1 MTIHRDPSPM
11 AVRHE
16 VEHRDHGG
24 HHCLYLPALIAAF
37 SAALFVL
44 VVAVYVLWLA
54 VSSTKATAFDSD
66 GVRCYRAAD
75 AMTCIKTAEPER

>member
-1 MTIHRDPSPM
+1 MVLHRDPPSM

-44 VVAVYVLWLA
+44 VFAVCVLWLVMSRQDSKLYEADNVVCVSQPLA
-54 VSSTKATAFDSD
+54 VQCFRRT
-66 GVRCYRAAD
+66 
-75 AMTCIKTAEPER
+75 P